1 MSATSKTLKPKY
13 MICAGYVFMNH
24 KAQGQTLENII
35 VDVGTTNNFPVT
47 PFLAYVVLSQNRG
60 RDTIRLLR
68 DFDETIFTK
77 YCTISIYSVRP
88 CDHDMFD
95 GFSNS
100 VLTIDYRDIKKISVD
115 RVIYLVN
122 LWVTPVNV

>member
-1 MSATSKTLKPKY
+1 MSATGKTLKPKY
-13 MICAGYVFMNH
+13 MICTGYVFMNH

-47 PFLAYVVLSQNRG
+47 PFLAYVALSQSRG

-77 YCTISIYSVRP
+77 YPLEDLQLEDERLDQEYCQ
-88 CDHDMFD
+88 
-95 GFSNS
+95 
-100 VLTIDYRDIKKISVD
+100 
-115 RVIYLVN
+115 
-122 LWVTPVNV
+122 